1 MFFNSILQLISPN
14 KHNIWPFDDLCLLH
28 LQKIYEQYMK
38 KTDPMN
44 HFAWKRPVSSGS
56 APVLASVRLRD
67 EGKPHNLIKTCF
79 ARTSL
84 AGCPILS
91 FAEHLF
97 MNQDYLPRVLG
108 RHRGRAAGLEIR
120 NSQSSQE
127 EIPTYSHH
135 SELAPFRCW
144 VHKLQKGGDCF
155 FKDYITTRIK
165 LFYWS
170 SCGI

>member
-1 MFFNSILQLISPN
+1 MFITSTET
-14 KHNIWPFDDLCLLH
+14 
-28 LQKIYEQYMK
+28 YEQYMK
-38 KTDPMN
+38 KTDPSH
-44 HFAWKRPVSSGS
+44 HFGWKRPVSSGS
-56 APVLASVRLRD
+56 AAVLASVRPRD
-67 EGKPHNLIKTCF
+67 EGKSHNLIKSCF
-79 ARTSL
+79 TRTSL

-97 MNQDYLPRVLG
+97 MDQNYLPAVLG
-108 RHRGRAAGLEIR
+108 RHRGRAAAIPAAGLETG

-144 VHKLQKGGDCF
+144 VHKLQKGGGCF

-165 LFYWS
+165 LFY
-170 SCGI
+170 